1 MNASPAVSVLMP
13 VRNGELFLAEAVAS
27 ILSQTLADLELV
39 VLDDGSTD
47 STPRILDRIA
57 AGDPR
62 VVVHRREPGRN
73 LSQVLNLGAE
83 LAKAPLLARLD
94 ADDVAL
100 PDRLRLQ
107 SEFLAAEPKIA
118 LLGGQALLI
127 DANGREFGEAAYPLH
142 DDELQAALRKG
153 NPFVHS
159 AMTMR
164 REAFEAVGGYR
175 VNFDHA
181 EDFDLWLRIA
191 GEHRIANLPDVVVK
205 YRVHGNQQS
214 FRKQEEQATFS
225 AAARASAEARR
236 SGQGDPFEGADP
248 IDEAFLL
255 SHGVSREEL
264 AASIV
269 SSASWLGRTT
279 GRAGYPDAARRLFDV
294 AYAKARSEAGSPALV
309 ASVHRSMAYR
319 HAEQGHRFRAK
330 LKAAQARL
338 AERGSRR

>member
-1 MNASPAVSVLMP
+1 MKDSPAVSVLMP
-13 VRNGELFLAEAVAS
+13 VRDGELFIAEAIES
-27 ILSQTLADLELV
+27 ILSQSFADLELV
-39 VLDDGSTD
+39 VIDDGSTD
-47 STPRILDRIA
+47 STPRILERFA
-57 AGDPR
+57 ADDPR
-62 VVVHRREPGRN
+62 VAVHRREPGRN
-73 LSQVLNLGAE
+73 LSQVLNFAAE

-100 PDRLRLQ
+100 PDRLRQ
-107 SEFLAAEPKIA
+107 QVSFLAANPEVA

-127 DANGREFGEAAYPLH
+127 NGSGREFGKAGYPIH
-142 DDELQAALRKG
+142 DDELQAALREG

-164 REAFEAVGGYR
+164 REAFEAAGGYR

-191 GEHRIANLPDVVVK
+191 AGSRVANLPEIVVK
-205 YRVHGNQQS
+205 YRIHGDQQS

-225 AAARASAEARR
+225 AAARASAEARCG
-236 SGQGDPFEGADP
+236 GQDDPFEGADP
-248 IDEAFLL
+248 IDEEFLL
-255 SHGVSREEL
+255 SHGVSKEEL

-269 SSASWLGRTT
+269 SSVTWLARTT
-279 GRAGYPDAARRLFDV
+279 DRAGYPDAARRLFET

-319 HAEQGHRFRAK
+319 HAEQGHHFRAK